1 MLKIQNHMKEMKK
14 LLLILTV
21 AMVSM
26 MMAVSCHEPTP
37 EPEPEPEE
45 IVKDYNF
52 DLFVCAV
59 KHGGMSQNKNG
70 TYVRSVPALT
80 ADQPRVEFTGK
91 GVDITQ
97 NYTLESI
104 TRGKYYYQV
113 PQKATGGFVKFHIER
128 NAAGDETIVE
138 DAEVPFK
145 DNVYSARKYTHAW
158 IGDSTTLVV
167 IGTANKAKKIIWT
180 KLSESNLAIQSE
192 GELDIKLPEGFNAF
206 STAGLLT
213 YRKSDKKL
221 FYFYLA
227 KREAGQSDA
236 ATSVTYIAVINPE
249 TMQVESNTAVSSDI
263 MEETAGS
270 AYGELMQNMIMYD
283 EADNMYVAGMKT
295 IDGKEMGVLYCILV
309 GTKVFDPSYNYFPNP
324 EGKLL
329 TIQYL
334 GNGKA
339 LAYSRDESLG
349 TKIDSKSHFYSII
362 NLRPGASR
370 ERVKFNGQDLPYC
383 GGRFSQR
390 SVVVNNKAYIG
401 VGGEVEGEAEANYP
415 TIYIYDCKTGVV
427 EKGIELSKGF
437 CFDIIRAMDVK

>member
-1 MLKIQNHMKEMKK
+1 MKEMKK

-45 IVKDYNF
+45 VVKDYNF

-80 ADQPRVEFTGK
+80 ADQSRVEFTGK

-128 NAAGDETIVE
+128 NAAGDESIVE

-158 IGDSTTLVV
+158 IGDSTTLVI
-167 IGTANKAKKIIWT
+167 IGTADKAKKIIWS
-180 KLSESNLAIQSE
+180 KLNESNLAIQSE
-192 GELDIKLPEGFNAF
+192 GTFDISMPAGYGSF
-206 STAGLLT
+206 STSGLLT

-221 FYFYLA
+221 YYFYFA
-227 KREAGQSDA
+227 KPEAGMSDA
-236 ATSVTYIAVINPE
+236 AKSQVYIAVIDPE
-249 TMQVESNTAVSSDI
+249 TMKVESNTAVPSAV

-270 AYGELMQNMIMYD
+270 AYGELMQSMIMYD
-283 EADNMYVAGMKT
+283 EADNLYVAGMIT
-295 IDGKEMGVLYCILV
+295 VNDQEMGILRRIPV
-309 GTKVFDPSYNYFPNP
+309 GSKTFDATWNGFPNP

-329 TIQYL
+329 
-334 GNGKA
+334 
-339 LAYSRDESLG
+339 S
-349 TKIDSKSHFYSII
+349 
-362 NLRPGASR
+362 
-370 ERVKFNGQDLPYC
+370 
-383 GGRFSQR
+383 
-390 SVVVNNKAYIG
+390 
-401 VGGEVEGEAEANYP
+401 
-415 TIYIYDCKTGVV
+415 
-427 EKGIELSKGF
+427 
-437 CFDIIRAMDVK
+437 

>member
-1 MLKIQNHMKEMKK
+1 MKEMKK

-26 MMAVSCHEPTP
+26 MTMAVSCE
-37 EPEPEPEE
+37 EPEPEPQPEPE
-45 IVKDYNF
+45 VLKDYNF

-70 TYVRSVPALT
+70 TYVRSVTALT

-128 NAAGDETIVE
+128 NAAGEETIVE

-158 IGDSTTLVV
+158 IGDSTTLVIV
-167 IGTANKAKKIIWT
+167 GTANKATKVIWS
-180 KLSESNLAIQSE
+180 KLNESNLAIQSE
-192 GELDIKLPEGFNAF
+192 GTLDIKLPEGFNAF

-221 FYFYLA
+221 YYFYLT

-236 ATSVTYIAVINPE
+236 ATSVTNIAIIDPA
-249 TMQVESNTAVSSDI
+249 TMQVESNTAVPSAV

-270 AYGELMQNMIMYD
+270 AYGELMQSMIMYD
-283 EADNMYVAGMKT
+283 EADNMYVAGMIT
-295 IDGKEMGVLYCILV
+295 VNEQEMGILRRIPV
-309 GTKVFDPSYNYFPNP
+309 GSKIFDPGWNGFPNP

-329 TIQYL
+329 TVQYL

-339 LAYSRDESLG
+339 LSYSRDESLG

-362 NLRPGASR
+362 NLASGSR
-370 ERVKFNGQDLPYC
+370 ERVKYNGADLQYC

-401 VGGEVEGEAEANYP
+401 VGGEVEGEAEATYP
-415 TIYIYDCKTGVV
+415 TIYIYDCKTGAV
-427 EKGIELSKGF
+427 EKGVELSKGF
-437 CFDIIRAMDVK
+437 CFDIIRAMETE

>member
-1 MLKIQNHMKEMKK
+1 MKEIKK
-14 LLLILTV
+14 MLVLAITLVTMIT
-21 AMVSM
+21 
-26 MMAVSCHEPTP
+26 MAVSCQKPVP
-37 EPEPEPEE
+37 EPEPEPEPE
-45 IVKDYNF
+45 VLKDYNF

-104 TRGKYYYQV
+104 VRGKYYYQV

-128 NAAGDETIVE
+128 NAAGDESIVE

-158 IGDSTTLVV
+158 LNDSTTLVV
-167 IGTANKAKKIIWT
+167 VGTADKATKVIWS

-192 GELDIKLPEGFNAF
+192 GTLDIKLPEGFNAF

-213 YRKSDKKL
+213 YRKSDNKL
-221 FYFYLA
+221 YYFYLT

-236 ATSVTYIAVINPE
+236 ATSVTNIAIINPE
-249 TMQVESNTAVSSDI
+249 TMQVESNTAVPSAV

-283 EADNMYVAGMKT
+283 EADNLYVAGLIT
-295 IDGKEMGVLYCILV
+295 VNDQEMGILRRIPV
-309 GTKVFDPSYNYFPNP
+309 GSKTFDASWNGFPNP

-329 TIQYL
+329 TVQYL
-334 GNGKA
+334 GNGKV
-339 LAYSRDESLG
+339 LSYSRDESLG

-362 NLRPGASR
+362 NLANSSR

-390 SVVVNNKAYIG
+390 SAVANGKAYIG

-415 TIYIYDCKTGVV
+415 TIYIYDCRTGVV
-427 EKGIELSKGF
+427 EKGVELSKGF

>member
-1 MLKIQNHMKEMKK
+1 MKELKK
-14 LLLILTV
+14 LLVVLTI
-21 AMVSM
+21 AMVLM
-26 MMAVSCHEPTP
+26 MSMAVSCEEP
-37 EPEPEPEE
+37 EPEPEPEPE
-45 IVKDYNF
+45 VVKDYNF

-70 TYVRSVPALT
+70 TYVRSVASLT

-113 PQKATGGFVKFHIER
+113 PQKSTGGFVKFHIER
-128 NAAGDETIVE
+128 DAAGDETIVE

-158 IGDSTTLVV
+158 IGDSTTLVI
-167 IGTANKAKKIIWT
+167 IGTANKAKKIIWS

-192 GELDIKLPEGFNAF
+192 GTFDIALPEGFNAF

-221 FYFYLA
+221 YYFYLT

-236 ATSVTYIAVINPE
+236 ATSVTNIAIINPDN
-249 TMQVESNTAVSSDI
+249 MQVESTTAVPAEI

-270 AYGELMQNMIMYD
+270 AYGELMQSIIMYD
-283 EADNMYVAGMKT
+283 EADNMYVAGLITNDK
-295 IDGKEMGVLYCILV
+295 DQEMGILRRIPV
-309 GTKVFDPSYNYFPNP
+309 GSKTFDASWNGFPKP

-329 TIQYL
+329 TVQYL

-339 LAYSRDESLG
+339 LCYSRDEELG

-362 NLRPGASR
+362 NLANGSR
-370 ERVKFNGQDLPYC
+370 ERVQFNGQDLQYC

-401 VGGEVEGEAEANYP
+401 VGGETEGEAEATYP
-415 TIYIYDCKTGVV
+415 TIYVYDCKTGVV
-427 EKGIELSKGF
+427 EKGRELSKGF
-437 CFDIIRAMDVK
+437 CFDIIRAMDVE

>member
-1 MLKIQNHMKEMKK
+1 MKELKK
-14 LLLILTV
+14 HLLVLTI

-26 MMAVSCHEPTP
+26 LMMAVSCEEPKP
-37 EPEPEPEE
+37 EPEPEPEPE
-45 IVKDYNF
+45 VVKDYNF

-70 TYVRSVPALT
+70 TYVRSVTSLE

-97 NYTLESI
+97 DYTLESI

-128 NAAGDETIVE
+128 NAAGEETIVE

-145 DNVYSARKYTHAW
+145 DNVYAARKYTHAW
-158 IGDSTTLVV
+158 IGDSTTLVIV
-167 IGTANKAKKIIWT
+167 GTADKTTKIIWT
-180 KLSESNLAIQSE
+180 KLAESNLAIQSE
-192 GELDIKLPEGFNAF
+192 GTFDIKLPEGYKAF
-206 STAGLLT
+206 STSGLLT

-221 FYFYLA
+221 YYFYLTKSSEGRTETHA
-227 KREAGQSDA
+227 ENS
-236 ATSVTYIAVINPE
+236 TWIAVINPE
-249 TMQVESNTAVSSDI
+249 TMAVESNTAVPESV

-270 AYGELMQNMIMYD
+270 AYGELMQSMIMYD
-283 EADNMYVAGMKT
+283 EADNMYVAGMYT
-295 IDGKEMGVLYCILV
+295 DGTNDFGILRRIPV
-309 GTKVFDPSYNYFPNP
+309 GSKSFDTNWNGFPNP

-339 LAYSRDESLG
+339 LCYSRDESLG

-362 NLRPGASR
+362 DLLTGSR
-370 ERVKFNGQDLPYC
+370 SRVKYNGQDLQYC

-401 VGGEVEGEAEANYP
+401 VGGEVEGEAEATYP
-415 TIYIYDCKTGVV
+415 TIYIYDCKTGAV
-427 EKGIELSKGF
+427 EKGRELSKGF

>member
-1 MLKIQNHMKEMKK
+1 MKTMKQ
-14 LLLILTV
+14 LLILAITL
-21 AMVSM
+21 VSM
-26 MMAVSCHEPTP
+26 LSMAISCREP
-37 EPEPEPEE
+37 EPEPEPEP
-45 IVKDYNF
+45 VVVDKDYNF
-52 DLFVCAV
+52 DLYVCAV

-70 TYVRSVPALT
+70 TYVRSVSALT

-91 GVDITQ
+91 GIDITQ

-128 NAAGDETIVE
+128 NAAGDESIVE

-167 IGTANKAKKIIWT
+167 IGTADKAKKIIWS

-192 GELDIKLPEGFNAF
+192 GTFDIKLPEGFNAF

-221 FYFYLA
+221 YYFYLT

-236 ATSVTYIAVINPE
+236 ATSVTNIAVINPE
-249 TMQVESNTAVSSDI
+249 TMQVESNTAVPSAV

-270 AYGELMQNMIMYD
+270 AYGELMQSMIMYD
-283 EADNMYVAGMKT
+283 EADNLYVAGMIT
-295 IDGKEMGVLYCILV
+295 VNDQEMGILRRIPV
-309 GTKVFDPSYNYFPNP
+309 GSKTFDATWNGFPNP

-329 TIQYL
+329 TVQYL

-339 LAYSRDESLG
+339 LSYSRDETLG

-362 NLRPGASR
+362 NLANGSR
-370 ERVKFNGQDLPYC
+370 ERVKFNGQDLQYC

-401 VGGEVEGEAEANYP
+401 VGGEVEGEAETNYP

>member
-1 MLKIQNHMKEMKK
+1 MKTMKQ
-14 LLLILTV
+14 LLILAITL
-21 AMVSM
+21 VSM
-26 MMAVSCHEPTP
+26 LSMAISCREP
-37 EPEPEPEE
+37 EPEPEPEP
-45 IVKDYNF
+45 VVVDKDYNF
-52 DLFVCAV
+52 DLYVCAV

-70 TYVRSVPALT
+70 TYMRSVPALT

-128 NAAGDETIVE
+128 NAAGDESIVE

-158 IGDSTTLVV
+158 IGDSTTLVI
-167 IGTANKAKKIIWT
+167 IGTADKAKKIIWS

-192 GELDIKLPEGFNAF
+192 GTFDIKLPEGFNAF

-221 FYFYLA
+221 YYFYLT

-236 ATSVTYIAVINPE
+236 ATSVTNIAVIDPE
-249 TMQVESNTAVSSDI
+249 TMKVESNTAVPSAV

-270 AYGELMQNMIMYD
+270 AYGELMQSMIMYD
-283 EADNMYVAGMKT
+283 EADNLYVAGMIT
-295 IDGKEMGVLYCILV
+295 VNDQEMGILRRIPV
-309 GTKVFDPSYNYFPNP
+309 GSKTFDATWNGFPNP

-329 TIQYL
+329 TVQYL

-339 LAYSRDESLG
+339 LSYSRDETLG

-362 NLRPGASR
+362 NLANGSR
-370 ERVKFNGQDLPYC
+370 ERVKFNGQDLQYC

-401 VGGEVEGEAEANYP
+401 VGGEVEGEAETNYP

>member
-1 MLKIQNHMKEMKK
+1 MKELKK
-14 LLLILTV
+14 LLLVLTV

-26 MMAVSCHEPTP
+26 MAMAVSCEEPEP

-45 IVKDYNF
+45 VVKDYNF

-70 TYVRSVPALT
+70 TYVRSVASLE

-192 GELDIKLPEGFNAF
+192 GTFDIALPEGFNAF

-221 FYFYLA
+221 YYFYLT

-236 ATSVTYIAVINPE
+236 VTSVTNIAIINPDN
-249 TMQVESNTAVSSDI
+249 MQVESNTAVPSEI

-283 EADNMYVAGMKT
+283 EADNLYVAGLIT
-295 IDGKEMGVLYCILV
+295 VDEKEMGILRRIPV
-309 GTKVFDPSYNYFPNP
+309 GSKTFEASWNGFPNP

-329 TIQYL
+329 TVQYL

-339 LAYSRDESLG
+339 LSYSRDESLG

-362 NLRPGASR
+362 NLANGSR
-370 ERVKFNGQDLPYC
+370 ERVKYDGQDLQYC

-401 VGGEVEGEAEANYP
+401 VGGETEGEAEATYP
-415 TIYIYDCKTGVV
+415 TIYIYDCKTGKV
-427 EKGIELSKGF
+427 EKGRELSKGF
-437 CFDIIRAMDVK
+437 CFDIIRAMDVE

>member
-1 MLKIQNHMKEMKK
+1 MKELKK
-14 LLLILTV
+14 LLVILTV
-21 AMVSM
+21 AMVSVM
-26 MMAVSCHEPTP
+26 TMAVSCNTP
-37 EPEPEPEE
+37 EPEPEPEPE
-45 IVKDYNF
+45 PVLKDYNF

-91 GVDITQ
+91 GIDITQ
-97 NYTLESI
+97 DYTLESI
-104 TRGKYYYQV
+104 TKGKYYYQV

-128 NAAGDETIVE
+128 NAAGEETVVE
-138 DAEVPFK
+138 DSEVPFK
-145 DNVYSARKYTHAW
+145 DNTYSARKYTHAW
-158 IGDSTTLVV
+158 VGDSTTLVI
-167 IGTANKAKKIIWT
+167 IGTASKATKIIWT
-180 KLSESNLAIQSE
+180 KLKDSDTGLSVESE
-192 GELDIKLPEGFNAF
+192 GKFDIALPEGFNAF

-221 FYFYLA
+221 YYFYLT

-236 ATSVTYIAVINPE
+236 ATSVTNIAIINPDN
-249 TMQVESNTAVSSDI
+249 MQVESKTAVPSEV

-283 EADNMYVAGMKT
+283 EADNMYVAGLIT
-295 IDGKEMGVLYCILV
+295 VDGKEMGILRRIPA
-309 GTKVFDPSYNYFPNP
+309 GSKAFDASWNGFPNP

-329 TIQYL
+329 TVQYL

-339 LAYSRDESLG
+339 LSYSRDESLG

-362 NLRPGASR
+362 SLSNGSR
-370 ERVKFNGQDLPYC
+370 DRVKFNGADLQYC

-401 VGGEVEGEAEANYP
+401 VGGETEGEAEATYP

-427 EKGIELSKGF
+427 EKGVELSKGF

>member
-1 MLKIQNHMKEMKK
+1 MKELKK
-14 LLLILTV
+14 MLLILTV

-26 MMAVSCHEPTP
+26 MTMAVSCE
-37 EPEPEPEE
+37 EPEPEPQPEPE
-45 IVKDYNF
+45 VLKDYNF

-70 TYVRSVPALT
+70 TYVRSVASLEG
-80 ADQPRVEFTGK
+80 DQPRVEFTGK

-128 NAAGDETIVE
+128 NAAGEETIVE

-158 IGDSTTLVV
+158 IGDSTTLVIV
-167 IGTANKAKKIIWT
+167 GTASKATKIIWS
-180 KLSESNLAIQSE
+180 KLNESNLAIQSE
-192 GELDIKLPEGFNAF
+192 GTFDIKLPEGFNAF

-221 FYFYLA
+221 YYFYLT

-236 ATSVTYIAVINPE
+236 ATSVTNIAIIDPA
-249 TMQVESNTAVSSDI
+249 TMRVESNTAVPSAV

-270 AYGELMQNMIMYD
+270 AYGELMQSMIMYD
-283 EADNMYVAGMKT
+283 EADNMYVAGMIT
-295 IDGKEMGVLYCILV
+295 VNDQEMDILRRIPV
-309 GTKVFDPSYNYFPNP
+309 GSKIFDPAWDGFPNP

-329 TIQYL
+329 TVQYL

-339 LAYSRDESLG
+339 LSYSRDETLG

-362 NLRPGASR
+362 NLASGSR
-370 ERVKFNGQDLPYC
+370 ERVKYNGTDLQYC

-401 VGGEVEGEAEANYP
+401 VGGEVEGEAEATYP
-415 TIYIYDCKTGVV
+415 TIYIYDCKTGAV
-427 EKGIELSKGF
+427 EKGVELSKGF

>member
-1 MLKIQNHMKEMKK
+1 MKELKK
-14 LLLILTV
+14 MLLILTV

-26 MMAVSCHEPTP
+26 MTMAVSCE
-37 EPEPEPEE
+37 EPEPEPQPEPE
-45 IVKDYNF
+45 VLKDYNF

-70 TYVRSVPALT
+70 TYVRSVTALT

-128 NAAGDETIVE
+128 NAAGEESIVE

-158 IGDSTTLVV
+158 IGDSTTLVIV
-167 IGTANKAKKIIWT
+167 GTANKAKKIIWS
-180 KLSESNLAIQSE
+180 KLNESNLAIQSE
-192 GELDIKLPEGFNAF
+192 GTFDITLPAGFNAF
-206 STAGLLT
+206 STSGLLT
-213 YRKSDKKL
+213 YRKSDNKL
-221 FYFYLA
+221 YYFYLT

-236 ATSVTYIAVINPE
+236 ATSVTNIAIINPG
-249 TMQVESNTAVSSDI
+249 TMQVESTTAVPSAV

-270 AYGELMQNMIMYD
+270 AYGELMQSMIMYD
-283 EADNMYVAGMKT
+283 EADNMYVAGMIT
-295 IDGKEMGVLYCILV
+295 VNDQEMGILRRIPV
-309 GTKVFDPSYNYFPNP
+309 GSKIFDPAWNGFPNP

-329 TIQYL
+329 TVQYL

-339 LAYSRDESLG
+339 LSYSRDETLG

-362 NLRPGASR
+362 NLASGSR
-370 ERVKFNGQDLPYC
+370 ERVKYNGTDLQYC

-401 VGGEVEGEAEANYP
+401 VGGEVEGEAEATYP
-415 TIYIYDCKTGVV
+415 TIYIYDCKTGAV
-427 EKGIELSKGF
+427 EKGVELSKGF